1 MSIPPLEKRHG
12 HRGVAHLRVA
22 VMEVLYAAKKAGECI
37 GAAEIGRRSGI
48 FREPGYATKQGN
60 DHIVW
65 GILNSL
71 VKDRLLTKCAQA
83 NGRPG
88 WALTDDAFARRDREV
103 AEIPDWGGDK
113 RIIDL
118 YRLKQWGFCPGCL
131 AVLPERPDVDH
142 IRAKARG
149 GSDDAG
155 NKQLLCPN
163 CNRRRGA
170 KPFDEYVA
178 ERLADG
184 SEWTDYEP
192 RSARLSSRP

>member
-1 MSIPPLEKRHG
+1 MIPPLEKRHG

-22 VMEVLYAAKKAGECI
+22 VMEVLYSAKKNKECI
-37 GAAEIGRRSGI
+37 GAAEISRRSGI

-71 VKDRLLTKCAQA
+71 VKDSLVTKCTQR
-83 NGRPG
+83 NNRPG
-88 WALTDDAFARRDREV
+88 WKLTKDAFARRDKEV
-103 AEIPDWGGDK
+103 SETPDWGGDK
-113 RIIDL
+113 RIIAA
-118 YRLKQWGFCPGCL
+118 YRLKQWSFCPGCL

-142 IRAKARG
+142 IRARARG
-149 GSDDAG
+149 GADSAK

-170 KPFDEYVA
+170 KSFEVFVA
-178 ERLADG
+178 ERLEDG
-184 SEWTDYEP
+184 NEWTDYKP
-192 RSARLSSRP
+192 

>member
-1 MSIPPLEKRHG
+1 MIPPLEKRHG

-22 VMEVLYAAKKAGECI
+22 VMEVLYSAKKSEECI
-37 GAAEIGRRSGI
+37 GAAEIGRRAGI

-71 VKDRLLTKCAQA
+71 VKDGFITKCRQK
-83 NGRPG
+83 NKQWG
-88 WALTDDAFARRDREV
+88 WELTDGTFAKRDQEV
-103 AEIPDWGGDK
+103 SEIPDWGGDK
-113 RIIDL
+113 RIIAA
-118 YRLKQWGFCPGCL
+118 YRVKQWGFCPGCL

-142 IRAKARG
+142 IRAKSKG
-149 GSDDAG
+149 GQDSAE

-163 CNRRRGA
+163 CNRRRGT
-170 KPFDEYVA
+170 KPFEEFVA

-184 SEWTDYEP
+184 DEWTDYNP
-192 RSARLSSRP
+192 